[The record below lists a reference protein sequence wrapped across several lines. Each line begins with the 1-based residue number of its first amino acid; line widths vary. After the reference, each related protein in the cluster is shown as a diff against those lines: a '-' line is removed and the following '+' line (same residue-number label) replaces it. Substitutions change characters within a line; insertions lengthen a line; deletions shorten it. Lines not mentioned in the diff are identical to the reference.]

1 MYVAMFVTAC
11 TTLKAV
17 FVTKMQSKSQNKEQ
31 KRRISANLT
40 KKCAT
45 ATKKNK
51 SSYYLLHKKV
61 LQMQDLFVKIMF
73 RLIHICANSI

>member
-1 MYVAMFVTAC
+1 MYAVMFATAC

-45 ATKKNK
+45 ATKKNSQK
-51 SSYYLLHKKV
+51 TKGYAKKE
-61 LQMQDLFVKIMF
+61 L
-73 RLIHICANSI
+73 RNS